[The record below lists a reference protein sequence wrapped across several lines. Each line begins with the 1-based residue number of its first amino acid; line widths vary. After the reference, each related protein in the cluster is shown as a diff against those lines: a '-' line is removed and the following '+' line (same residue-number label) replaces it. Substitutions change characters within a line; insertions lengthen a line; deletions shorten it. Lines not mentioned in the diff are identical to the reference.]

1 MRKKSHI
8 SLSRGILSGLGTE
21 TEIKHRYTFY
31 IGSIVPDCMPSFLVK
46 RHNVEQTFDI
56 FVKNME
62 KFTTKFKVRGKNM
75 DKLSFRSTL
84 RMGIIMHYLADYFTF
99 PHNAH
104 YEGGFKEHCKYEGQQ
119 LKDMRKFVEKIR
131 KAELK
136 MELPPVMDNIKQIVD
151 FVKTKHAEYVEDINT
166 TTSDCRYSFQ
176 TCLCVAASLL
186 AIANANEGALAI

>member
-8 SLSRGILSGLGTE
+8 SLSRGILSGLGAD

-31 IGSIVPDCMPSFLVK
+31 IGSIMPDCVPSFLVK

-62 KFTTKFKVRGKNM
+62 KFITKFKVRGK
-75 DKLSFRSTL
+75 DVEKLSFRSTL
-84 RMGIIMHYLADYFTF
+84 RLGVIMHYLADYFTF

-119 LKDMRKFVEKIR
+119 LRDMRQFVDMIKN
-131 KAELK
+131 KELK
-136 MELPPVMDNIKQIVD
+136 MELPPVMDNIRQIVE
-151 FVKTKHAEYVEDINT
+151 FVKTKHAEYVEDTNN
-166 TTSDCRYSFQ
+166 TTSDCNYSFQ
-176 TCLCVAASLL
+176 TCLCVALSLL
-186 AIANANEGALAI
+186 AIANANMGVLAI